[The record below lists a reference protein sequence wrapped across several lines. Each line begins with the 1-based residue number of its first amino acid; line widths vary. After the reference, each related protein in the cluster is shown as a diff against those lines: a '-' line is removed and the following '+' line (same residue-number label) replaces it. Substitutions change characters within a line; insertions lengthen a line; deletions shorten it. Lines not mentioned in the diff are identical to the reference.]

1 MAVVFNVP
9 WYATGFRGDRLQAA
23 LEEIAPI
30 ALRYGATD
38 WAVYRYK
45 DDRYKFQQLAT
56 FESTAQYTL
65 YWNGPE
71 FSAWRADYSSWYQVP
86 VLYYPMVL
94 VASGRHGENGN
105 GNGVPVS
112 PARAAPSSGRRR

>member
-9 WYATGFRGDRLQAA
+9 WYATGLRGDQFEAA
-23 LEEIAPI
+23 LQEIAPV

-56 FESTAQYTL
+56 FESAAAYTL

-71 FSAWRADYSSWYQVP
+71 FSAWRADYSGWYQVP
-86 VLYYPMVL
+86 VVYYPMTL
-94 VASGRHGENGN
+94 VASGELGGEANG
-105 GNGVPVS
+105 GSAGS
-112 PARAAPSSGRRR
+112 SLARAD

>member
-9 WYATGFRGDRLQAA
+9 WYATGFRGDQFEAA
-23 LEEIAPI
+23 LQEIAPV

-56 FESTAQYTL
+56 FENADAYGL
-65 YWNGPE
+65 YCNGPE
-71 FSAWRADYSSWYQVP
+71 FGAWRADYSGWYQVP
-86 VLYYPMVL
+86 ALYFPMTL
-94 VASGRHGENGN
+94 VASGQLGGN
-105 GNGVPVS
+105 GNGVPS
-112 PARAAPSSGRRR
+112 DALTRAD

>member
-9 WYATGFRGDRLQAA
+9 WYATGFRSDQFEVALQ
-23 LEEIAPI
+23 EIAPV

-45 DDRYKFQQLAT
+45 DDQYKFQQMAT
-56 FESTAQYTL
+56 FEDPEGYNL

-71 FSAWRADYSSWYQVP
+71 FAAWRSDYSGWYQVP
-86 VLYYPMVL
+86 VVYTPARL
-94 VASGRHGENGN
+94 VASGRIGSEPNGN
-105 GNGVPVS
+105 G
-112 PARAAPSSGRRR
+112 APGNTLAHAD

>member
-9 WYATGFRGDRLQAA
+9 WYATGLRADALEAA
-23 LEEIAPI
+23 LQEIAPI

-38 WAVYRYK
+38 WAVYRYN

-56 FESTAQYTL
+56 FEDKADYDL

-71 FSAWRADYSSWYQVP
+71 FAAWRADYSGYYQVP
-86 VLYYPMVL
+86 VVYAPMTL
-94 VASGRHGENGN
+94 VASGSHDAN
-105 GNGVPVS
+105 GNGVAAVT
-112 PARAAPSSGRRR
+112 PARAEP